1 MPSAPP
7 ELAVGETDVA
17 VTSRGPLL
25 AGAVVLLLM
34 GWFFWDLLSRQLRYA
49 IEQQADWGH
58 TLIIPI
64 ISLYFVY
71 LNRHKILAQPFR
83 TTWIAFVPIVAGIGI
98 YVLTSLGPV
107 AIRHHNLRFGGA
119 WLTLSGLVLLFC
131 GFRAMRYLWFP
142 LLFLLVF
149 GQTISERLMTIVTFE
164 LQDITARGS
173 HILLSLIPGIDVDR
187 TGNTLYLYSNG
198 EEMPLN
204 IAEACSG
211 MRMLMAFLALGV
223 VMAYTG
229 LQRAWQRVLLVVLAV
244 PNAIFVNILRVVT
257 LGLLSLLDTGFAA
270 GDFHSFVGLVWLVPA
285 FFIYLGL
292 MWIIRKL
299 VVDED
304 GAKGEVVR
312 MT

>member
-1 MPSAPP
+1 
-7 ELAVGETDVA
+7 
-17 VTSRGPLL
+17 
-25 AGAVVLLLM
+25 
-34 GWFFWDLLSRQLRYA
+34 
-49 IEQQADWGH
+49 
-58 TLIIPI
+58 
-64 ISLYFVY
+64 
-71 LNRHKILAQPFR
+71 
-83 TTWIAFVPIVAGIGI
+83 
-98 YVLTSLGPV
+98 
-107 AIRHHNLRFGGA
+107 
-119 WLTLSGLVLLFC
+119 
-131 GFRAMRYLWFP
+131 
-142 LLFLLVF
+142 
-149 GQTISERLMTIVTFE
+149 
-164 LQDITARGS
+164 
-173 HILLSLIPGIDVDR
+173 
-187 TGNTLYLYSNG
+187 
-198 EEMPLN
+198 MPLN

-244 PNAIFVNILRVVT
+244 PNAIFGNILRVVT